1 MKRLQLTLL
10 FLVFLTSS
18 FDIAFNL
25 NLGGFNIRTCYFI
38 NLILLG
44 LIAADHFIS
53 HRSWK
58 IRILGLVPL
67 LIWAG
72 FQFVFAF
79 QSTFLNRTVGYFL
92 WLIFNLLMV
101 EAIRQTVLKLE
112 VEKVLKWYLVSFGI
126 LAVFGMVQFMVGLV
140 GIKLYTA
147 QWWILNHL
155 PRINGLCY
163 EPSYYSSYMLI
174 GWVLCYF
181 LTKRGIYLFSKQ
193 VQIGLLAL
201 MGVTIFLATSR
212 MGIAFVMVILGWDMV
227 QMLLRALIT
236 KRISVG
242 NLMLQTVFVGAILG
256 VLVYVFADQARTDRY
271 LQGTGI
277 RAGDSYSR
285 DERMRQMEQVLVIFK
300 ESPIIGYSLGGI
312 SPAIAKSEGEII
324 DNQKDAK
331 KFEGLNIYLEVLAAS
346 GIFGFIFF
354 VWFFWRLLREPK
366 KLINVL
372 RSQGFT
378 SEAILLGGMFTAMI
392 SEMLILAL
400 NQNILRPYLWIA
412 IGLTNAL
419 YFKYL
424 SKPTAQNVSD
434 EKVALH

>member
-1 MKRLQLTLL
+1 MKKLQLVLL
-10 FLVFLTSS
+10 FLVFATSS

-25 NLGGFNIRTCYFI
+25 NLAGFNIRTCYFL

-44 LIAADHFIS
+44 FIAAEKVMMHQP
-53 HRSWK
+53 WK
-58 IRILGLVPL
+58 VKMLGLLPL

-79 QSTFLNRTVGYFL
+79 QSTFLNRTLGYFL

-101 EAIRQTVLKLE
+101 ESIRQTVLKLE
-112 VEKVLKWYLVSFGI
+112 VSKVLKWYLVSFGL
-126 LAVFGMVQFMVGLV
+126 LAVFGMIQFMVGLV
-140 GIKLYTA
+140 GIDLFTT

-163 EPSYYSSYMLI
+163 EPSYFSSYMLI

-181 LTKRGIYLFSKQ
+181 LTKRSIYLFNKQ

-201 MGVTIFLATSR
+201 MGTTIFLSTSR
-212 MGIAFVMVILGWDMV
+212 MGIAFVIAILSWDML
-227 QMLLRALIT
+227 QMLFKALVT
-236 KRISVG
+236 NRISIG
-242 NLMLQTVFVGAILG
+242 NLMLQTVFVGAVLG

-277 RAGDSYSR
+277 RAGDSFSR
-285 DERMRQMEQVLVIFK
+285 DERMRQMEQVVVIFK
-300 ESPIIGYSLGGI
+300 QSPFIGYSLGGI
-312 SPAIAKSEGEII
+312 SPAIAQSEGEII

-346 GIFGFIFF
+346 GIFGFAFF
-354 VWFFWRLLREPK
+354 VWFVGRLLKQPK
-366 KLINVL
+366 KLIQNL
-372 RSQGFT
+372 RSQGLT
-378 SEAILLGGMFTAMI
+378 TEAILLGAIFTAML

-419 YFKYL
+419 YFKYVQQL
-424 SKPTAQNVSD
+424 EERS
-434 EKVALH
+434 VANEEVTLH